1 MNLGRLSVQQ
11 PVLAIV
17 LSIVLTIAGALAYFS
32 LAVSEYPDIAP
43 PTVVIQATYPGASAE
58 TVSQTVSTPIELEVN
73 GVEDMLYMYSQA
85 TSDGSLNITATFKPG
100 TDVDKAQVL
109 VQNRVALATPRLPE
123 PVQRSGVSVR
133 KSSPTQLGTI
143 FLYSPDQRYD
153 PLYVSNYAIRN
164 VADVLKRIEGVGDIN
179 ALGAREYSMRIWLDP
194 ERVASFGLSPADLI
208 AAVRAQNTQLAGGV
222 VAQAPITNQ
231 AFQPNLIFE
240 GRLKRPE
247 DFSDIVV
254 KQGKDGRLVRLKDV
268 ARVEVGALAY
278 ATDSYMLR
286 HPTIALQVLQQPGAN
301 AVATM
306 AAVEKKMAELSRDFP
321 KGIVYNIG
329 YNPTAFIGDS
339 IHELVK
345 TIYEAVVLVV
355 FVVLLFLQGWRPSI
369 IPILSIPVSL
379 VGTFA
384 AMAVLGYSINNLTL
398 FGLVLAVG
406 IVVDNAIVVVENVER
421 HLSAGAGP
429 RDATLL
435 TMKEVG
441 GALFAITLVLCAVFV
456 PTSFIPG
463 ISGQF
468 FRQFGVTIAV
478 STAISFFTSVTLA
491 PALSAM
497 MLKAHAGDHDA
508 PTPTSRMAA
517 PFAPALRVARRFS
530 NAFNRLFQRL
540 SDAYGRLVR
549 KVVRIIPAMAA
560 LYVVL
565 IAATGYLLVSSPKG
579 FIPAQ
584 DRGYLVVLVR
594 MPDGATLE
602 RTSAIA
608 RKIEDIALSV
618 PGVARVP
625 VFSGVNAATGTNS
638 ANSAG
643 LFPVFQPWPE
653 RKARGLTIDTIAA
666 EMRKRLAT
674 ITEASIVV
682 AMPPPVQGLGSTGG
696 FAMRL
701 EDRNGLGTAALA
713 KATQDLVAAANRTPG
728 MVGVYTPYS
737 ATSPQV
743 HVELDR
749 EKAEMLG
756 VPSQAINDA
765 VETYFGSTYINDF
778 NIVGRTYRVTA
789 QADLPFR
796 VDASDLARLKVRN
809 RDGEMVP
816 IGSVTRIDDMLG
828 VDRAPRYNLYPATEI
843 NGDTAPGLGS
853 GFAIKTMETLA
864 KQVLPPGIS
873 FEWTDLSYQQTTA
886 GNTGLLVFPLCVL
899 LVYLVLAAQ
908 YGSWS
913 LPVSILLIVPMC
925 LLAASL
931 GVRALG
937 QDVNILTQIGFIVLV
952 GLAAKNAILIVEVA
966 RQLEADG
973 AELVEAVVEACVQR
987 LRPIVMTS
995 LAFILGVLPLVI
1007 SEGAGAEMRQAVGA
1021 AVFFGMIGVTFFGL
1035 LFTPVFYVMVRRLA
1049 MRKTAVAAVATEAV
1063 Q

>member
-85 TSDGSLNITATFKPG
+85 TSDGSLNITVTFKPG

-179 ALGAREYSMRIWLDP
+179 PLGAREYSMRIWLDP
-194 ERVASFGLSPADLI
+194 ERVASFGLSPSDLI

-306 AAVEKKMAELSRDFP
+306 DAVEKKMAELAKDFP

-429 RDATLL
+429 REATLL

-497 MLKAHAGDHDA
+497 MLKAHTGGHDA
-508 PTPTSRMAA
+508 PAPASRMAA
-517 PFAPALRVARRFS
+517 PFAPVMRVARRFS
-530 NAFNRLFQRL
+530 NAFNRVFQRL

-602 RTSAIA
+602 RTSAVA

-728 MVGVYTPYS
+728 MVGVYTSYS

-796 VDASDLARLKVRN
+796 VGASDLARLKVRN

-816 IGSVTRIDDMLG
+816 IGSVTRIDDTLG

-973 AELVEAVVEACVQR
+973 TELVEAVVEACVQR

-1049 MRKTAVAAVATEAV
+1049 TRKTAASAVATEVV

>member
-85 TSDGSLNITATFKPG
+85 TSDGSLNITVTFKPG

-179 ALGAREYSMRIWLDP
+179 PLGAREYSMRIWLDP
-194 ERVASFGLSPADLI
+194 ERVASFGLSPGDLI

-306 AAVEKKMAELSRDFP
+306 DAVEKKMAELARDFP

-384 AMAVLGYSINNLTL
+384 AMAALGYSINNLTL

-497 MLKAHAGDHDA
+497 MLKAHTGDHDGPA
-508 PTPTSRMAA
+508 PASRRAA
-517 PFAPALRVARRFS
+517 PFVPAMRVARRFS
-530 NAFNRLFQRL
+530 NAFNRVFQRL

-549 KVVRIIPAMAA
+549 KVVRIIPAMGV

-602 RTSAIA
+602 RTSAVA

-643 LFPVFQPWPE
+643 LFPVFEPWPE

-666 EMRKRLAT
+666 EMRKRLAAV
-674 ITEASIVV
+674 TEASIVV

-796 VDASDLARLKVRN
+796 VGASDLARLKVRN

-816 IGSVTRIDDMLG
+816 IGSVTRIDDTLG

-853 GFAIKTMETLA
+853 GFAIKTMESLA

-973 AELVEAVVEACVQR
+973 TELVEAVVEACVQR

-1049 MRKTAVAAVATEAV
+1049 LRKAAVATVATEVV

>member
-85 TSDGSLNITATFKPG
+85 TSDGSLNITVTFKPG

-179 ALGAREYSMRIWLDP
+179 PLGAREYSMRIWLDP
-194 ERVASFGLSPADLI
+194 ERVASFGLSPGDLI

-306 AAVEKKMAELSRDFP
+306 DAVEKKMAELARDFP

-384 AMAVLGYSINNLTL
+384 AMAALGYSINNLTL

-497 MLKAHAGDHDA
+497 MLKAHAGDHDGPA
-508 PTPTSRMAA
+508 PAARRAA
-517 PFAPALRVARRFS
+517 PFAPAMRVARRFS
-530 NAFNRLFQRL
+530 NAFNRVFQRL

-549 KVVRIIPAMAA
+549 KVVRIIPAMGV

-602 RTSAIA
+602 RTSAVA

-643 LFPVFQPWPE
+643 LFPVFEPWPE

-666 EMRKRLAT
+666 EMRKRLAAV
-674 ITEASIVV
+674 TEASIVV

-796 VDASDLARLKVRN
+796 VGASDLARLKVRN

-816 IGSVTRIDDMLG
+816 IGSVTRIDDTLG

-853 GFAIKTMETLA
+853 GFAIKTMESLA

-973 AELVEAVVEACVQR
+973 TELVEAVVEACVQR

-1049 MRKTAVAAVATEAV
+1049 LRKAAVATVATEVV

>member
-43 PTVVIQATYPGASAE
+43 PTVMIQATYPGASAE

-85 TSDGSLNITATFKPG
+85 TSDGSLNITVTFKPG

-421 HLSAGAGP
+421 HLAAGAGP

-508 PTPTSRMAA
+508 PAPTSRIAML
-517 PFAPALRVARRFS
+517 FAPAMRVARRFS

-549 KVVRIIPAMAA
+549 KVVRIIPAMTA

-602 RTSAIA
+602 RTSAVA

-796 VDASDLARLKVRN
+796 VGASDLARLKVRN

>member
-268 ARVEVGALAY
+268 ARVEIGALAY

-674 ITEASIVV
+674 ITEASTVV

-973 AELVEAVVEACVQR
+973 AELVEAVVEACMQR